1 MLENEKLDDLDILGD
16 AGKPEEHSHG
26 GKRKS
31 LGRGLGALLGD
42 AEFNIDEALNDTPT
56 QPVQAPD
63 DRVDVNLLFPSPFQP
78 RKDFDEEALNALVE
92 SVKEKGVLQPL
103 LVRKK
108 NGRFEIIAGER
119 RWRASKLAGL
129 QTVPVIVKDMDDK
142 EVLEVALVE
151 NLLRENLSAIEE
163 AEGFQRLIDEFS
175 HTQEAWAQIV
185 GKSRSHV
192 ANTLRL
198 LNLPDSVKDLVR
210 EGTLSAGHARA
221 LVGLD
226 NAETLAKQIV
236 AKDLNVRQVE
246 ELVAKQ
252 KNPEVKEPKKAKD
265 EDIVEIEKDL
275 NKNLGLRIKISPSKQ
290 GGGKVVL
297 QYASAAELDMIIDI
311 LEQKRKTSVVS
322 AAAPVEAAPV
332 GNEKFTMKIID

>member
-1 MLENEKLDDLDILGD
+1 MANTK
-16 AGKPEEHSHG
+16 
-26 GKRKS
+26 
-31 LGRGLGALLGD
+31 GLGKGLSALLGD
-42 AEFNIDEALNDTPT
+42 DVIAAKDERASS
-56 QPVQAPD
+56 
-63 DRVDVNLLFPSPFQP
+63 LLLPISQVESCSTQP
-78 RKDFDEEALNALVE
+78 RKSFEPEALSDLAD
-92 SVKEKGVLQPL
+92 SIRIHGIIQPL
-103 LVRKK
+103 TVRKLQS
-108 NGRFEIIAGER
+108 GYYQIIAGER

-129 QTVPVIVKDMDDK
+129 QTVPIIVKDMDDK

-175 HTQEAWAQIV
+175 HTQEALAQIV

-198 LNLPDSVKDLVR
+198 LNLPDPVKDLVR

>member
-42 AEFNIDEALNDTPT
+42 AEFNIDEALNDMPT
-56 QPVQAPD
+56 QSAQAPD

-175 HTQEAWAQIV
+175 HTQEALAQIV

>member
-56 QPVQAPD
+56 QSAQAPD

-78 RKDFDEEALNALVE
+78 RKDYDEEALNALVE

-175 HTQEAWAQIV
+175 HTQEALAQIV